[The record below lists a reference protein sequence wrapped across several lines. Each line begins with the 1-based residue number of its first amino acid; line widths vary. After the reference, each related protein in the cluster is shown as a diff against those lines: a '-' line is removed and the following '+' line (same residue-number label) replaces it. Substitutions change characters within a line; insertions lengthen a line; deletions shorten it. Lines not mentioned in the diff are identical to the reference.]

1 MKNRTFMLILWRLM
15 MALPILCG
23 VVVVTFV
30 LIRALPGDPAFV
42 YASGPNM
49 GPEDIAAIREALG
62 LDKSLFQQFLIYLRN
77 IATMDFGNSM
87 ITGQP
92 VIKDFSERLPATM
105 ELAIFAFAMSLLLAL
120 PTGIMAAIY
129 RDGWIDQLSRVI
141 TSVSAAMPGFFFGL
155 ILIFI
160 FYFLLGVAPEPI
172 GRLSGWSIGPPVVT
186 GFMTI
191 DSALIGDWQLFF
203 EALGKML
210 MPAASMA
217 IFAVAPLM
225 RMMRGGMIDALDSD
239 YVKSARAYGLS
250 RRKIILQYALPNA
263 MLPVLATMGMVL
275 STMLGANIMIEK
287 LFAWPGI
294 GSYSVNALI
303 AVDYAPVQAFILI
316 VAVLFVLM
324 TLAIDI
330 ISAAIDPRYKP
341 KG

>member
-1 MKNRTFMLILWRLM
+1 MKHRTLRLIAWRLL
-15 MALPILCG
+15 MALPILFG
-23 VVVVTFV
+23 VIVVTFV
-30 LIRALPGDPAFV
+30 LIRALPGDPAIV

-49 GPEDIAAIREALG
+49 SQEDIDAIRRAMG
-62 LDKSLFQQFLIYLRN
+62 LDKSVFEQFLLYLNN
-77 IATMDFGNSM
+77 IAHLNFGNSLV
-87 ITGQP
+87 TGQP
-92 VIKDFSERLPATM
+92 VLKDFGERLPATL
-105 ELAIFAFAMSLLLAL
+105 ELAVFAFALSLVVAL
-120 PTGIMAAIY
+120 PVGVLSALY
-129 RDGWIDQLSRVI
+129 RDSWIDQLVRVI

-160 FYFLLGVAPEPI
+160 FYFLMGIAPEPI
-172 GRLSGWSIGPPVVT
+172 GRLSGWSIAPPTVT

-191 DSALIGDWQLFF
+191 DAALIGDWEIFW

-239 YVKSARAYGLS
+239 YIKAARAYGIP
-250 RRKIILQYALPNA
+250 RRKILLQYALPNA

-294 GSYSVNALI
+294 GSYSVNALTG
-303 AVDYAPVQAFILI
+303 VDYAPVQAFVLI

-330 ISAAIDPRYKP
+330 LSAAIDPRYKL